1 MKELFRIQEK
11 KRRILACELHDELGQ
26 WLTAIRA
33 ENEVILNST
42 GKDSIISIS
51 AQAIKE
57 CIQQMHEVIRSKLHK
72 LRPVLLDTLGLSE
85 ALFELKKQWCSHHP
99 QTILEFRLECD
110 LTNLSEPLGYQSRT
124 QAMKKTISILLIDDH
139 PVVRSGYRRLLEST
153 LDMRVVAEA
162 ENGEIGYQLY
172 LEHQPNVTI
181 LDLNM
186 PGIGGLETIRR
197 IKAQDPT
204 ARILV
209 FSMLNNAAIAQRSLK
224 AGAIGFISKQSGIG
238 EMIQAV
244 RQVNSG
250 EISGQSGL
258 NYSNNAE

>member
-1 MKELFRIQEK
+1 
-11 KRRILACELHDELGQ
+11 
-26 WLTAIRA
+26 
-33 ENEVILNST
+33 
-42 GKDSIISIS
+42 
-51 AQAIKE
+51 
-57 CIQQMHEVIRSKLHK
+57 
-72 LRPVLLDTLGLSE
+72 
-85 ALFELKKQWCSHHP
+85 
-99 QTILEFRLECD
+99 
-110 LTNLSEPLGYQSRT
+110 
-124 QAMKKTISILLIDDH
+124 MKKTISILLIDDH

-250 EISGQSGL
+250 EIYIESEFAASTAVNTTLKDTCDNPLDRLTNREFQIFKLIAEGNSSAQIAEQLTISPKTVGVHHVNLMRKLQLQNTTQLIRMAIGQHVI
-258 NYSNNAE
+258 

>member
-1 MKELFRIQEK
+1 
-11 KRRILACELHDELGQ
+11 
-26 WLTAIRA
+26 
-33 ENEVILNST
+33 
-42 GKDSIISIS
+42 
-51 AQAIKE
+51 
-57 CIQQMHEVIRSKLHK
+57 
-72 LRPVLLDTLGLSE
+72 
-85 ALFELKKQWCSHHP
+85 
-99 QTILEFRLECD
+99 
-110 LTNLSEPLGYQSRT
+110 
-124 QAMKKTISILLIDDH
+124 MKKPISILLIDDH

-238 EMIQAV
+238 EMIQTV
-244 RQVNSG
+244 RQVNAG
-250 EISGQSGL
+250 EIYIESEFVASTAV
-258 NYSNNAE
+258 NATLKDACDNPLDRLTNREFQIFKLIAEGNSSAQIAEQLTISPKTVGVHHVNLMRKLQLQNTTQLIRMAIDQRVI